1 MKIFLYVNNFTQ
13 SHIKNLGRPQVK
25 TWQPISSCLSICLFY
40 CLLQNLRKRIIT
52 AKVKPIATYRSQLV
66 LGQSQQVIQRACALI
81 MRVNW
86 AMFVNTQG
94 LRSTTAICKAL
105 NIDEPRQELVK
116 ASFSHIHKIIE
127 NKKPKQIIDKLKLP
141 NRKTGKVYIRGGIRS
156 VRSANHT

>member
-1 MKIFLYVNNFTQ
+1 MGAKLKPALNFM
-13 SHIKNLGRPQVK
+13 SPD
-25 TWQPISSCLSICLFY
+25 
-40 CLLQNLRKRIIT
+40 LRKMIIN
-52 AKVKPIATYRSQLV
+52 AKVKPIATYGSQLV

-81 MRVNW
+81 MRVNR

-127 NKKPKQIIDKLKLP
+127 NKKPKQISDKLCLP
-141 NRKTGKVYIRGGIRS
+141 I
-156 VRSANHT
+156 

>member
-1 MKIFLYVNNFTQ
+1 M
-13 SHIKNLGRPQVK
+13 
-25 TWQPISSCLSICLFY
+25 
-40 CLLQNLRKRIIT
+40 
-52 AKVKPIATYRSQLV
+52 AKVKPIATYGSQLV
-66 LGQSQQVIQRACALI
+66 LGQSQQIIQRACALI
-81 MRVNW
+81 MRVNR

-156 VRSANHT
+156 VRSSKSHINAAIDLYNAIPPDFRTLKHKQMKSKLKKVKIEYSVFK

>member
-1 MKIFLYVNNFTQ
+1 
-13 SHIKNLGRPQVK
+13 
-25 TWQPISSCLSICLFY
+25 
-40 CLLQNLRKRIIT
+40 
-52 AKVKPIATYRSQLV
+52 
-66 LGQSQQVIQRACALI
+66 
-81 MRVNW
+81 MRVNR

-141 NRKTGKVYIRGGIRS
+141 NRKTGKVYIRGGIRP
-156 VRSANHT
+156 VRSSKSHINAAIDLYNAIPPDFRTLKHKQMKSKLKKVKIEYSVFK